1 MPEINAFEKISN
13 AYYSLTAAEKKV
25 ADYVIIHQ
33 QESQYMS
40 ISELAEACG
49 VAEATISR
57 FARRLNYK
65 GYNAFKLAVAHS
77 TAGRSA
83 GNPLS
88 GQVLAEDGVSDVC
101 QKLFTA
107 NVDAMEQTLSLLRP
121 EDVTAAGDLLERA
134 DKVLCMGQGGSM
146 VMAQEAAHLFS
157 TAFGKYFAVTDSH
170 MQAIA
175 ATQLGPRDVIL
186 YFSYSGATRDMV
198 ENCLLA
204 RERGAKV
211 ILVTRF
217 PKSPGAALAS
227 VVLQCG
233 ANENPLQMGSVAA
246 RIAMI
251 FVLDVLFS
259 EVCRRDLPA
268 CRARRRLVAD
278 ALSEKHL

>member
-101 QKLFTA
+101 QKLFAA

-251 FVLDVLFS
+251 FVLDVL
-259 EVCRRDLPA
+259 
-268 CRARRRLVAD
+268 
-278 ALSEKHL
+278 LSLIHI